1 MTITAGAPP
10 THSTPAPLA
19 RGFLTGGVVGT
30 SLAALV
36 VGGIIEKVPLFVAG
50 LVVPTVYGLLLF
62 LAGAPRRRREAAV
75 VPRTALAM
83 IESLKAIG
91 GESSDVPVRFDL
103 TVAPDDEP
111 AYRVE
116 ITQDINLVDLPDYRP
131 RGILVVQYPP
141 DRPWRVRIVKRPTP
155 EWEERVAG
163 ARLDSVP
170 GPATVSEPPEGCA
183 FGFVGL
189 LGLLLG
195 AAVVIGLFRADLFD
209 GDATARQPSSSKPS
223 VSSSS
228 SSTSSTTVVSSASGT
243 VALGPGQSML
253 DKGELRRAVDSLTE
267 DKGEGEG
274 GGKGKGEGG
283 GKRSA
288 LTVVVQE
295 RLLSVVF
302 SPTGTQAPQFDPR
315 SLPYE
320 RFPAL
325 VEEARTTLGIR
336 SPRTWQITAERLT
349 GSLTIRVGVTGAEG
363 TASLE
368 ADGQGKVVRRTP
380 VG

>member
-1 MTITAGAPP
+1 MTTITGAPP
-10 THSTPAPLA
+10 THHTPVALA
-19 RGFLTGGVVGT
+19 RGLLTGGVIGT

-36 VGGIIEKVPLFVAG
+36 VGGVIESVPLFVTG
-50 LVVPTVYGLLLF
+50 LGLPAVYGLLFF
-62 LAGAPRRRREAAV
+62 LAGVPRRTREAAV
-75 VPRTALAM
+75 APHTALAM
-83 IESLKAIG
+83 IESLHAIG
-91 GESSDVPVRFDL
+91 GEGSDIPVRFDL
-103 TVAPDDEP
+103 TVAPDDAS

-131 RGILVVQYPP
+131 RGVLVVQYPP

-155 EWEERVAG
+155 EWEDRVVG
-163 ARLDSVP
+163 ARLDSAP
-170 GPATVSEPPEGCA
+170 GPAMVSEPPGGCA
-183 FGFVGL
+183 LGFVAF

-195 AAVVIGLFRADLFD
+195 AAVVILLFRADLFD
-209 GDATARQPSSSKPS
+209 QDATAQPPSRVKPS
-223 VSSSS
+223 V

-243 VALGPGQSML
+243 VSLGPGQSFL
-253 DKGELRRAVDSLTE
+253 DKGELRRAIDSLTG
-267 DKGEGEG
+267 DKDMGP
-274 GGKGKGEGG
+274 
-283 GKRSA
+283 A

-302 SPTGTQAPQFDPR
+302 SPAGTQALRFDPR

-325 VEEARTTLGIR
+325 VEEATTTLGVH
-336 SPRTWQITAERLT
+336 SPQTWQLTAVRLT
-349 GSLTIRVGVTGAEG
+349 GSLTIRVGVTGPEG

-380 VG
+380 AR